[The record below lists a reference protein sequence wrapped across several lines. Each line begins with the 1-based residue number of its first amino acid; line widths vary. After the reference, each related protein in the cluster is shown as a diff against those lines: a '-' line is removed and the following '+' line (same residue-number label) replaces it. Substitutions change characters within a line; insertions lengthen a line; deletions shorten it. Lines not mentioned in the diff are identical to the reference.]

1 MGTVAVGWPPE
12 HDARVS
18 AIPTR
23 KTAAVGRLDT
33 VAGLIQIGMG

>member
-23 KTAAVGRLDT
+23 KVAVGRLDT